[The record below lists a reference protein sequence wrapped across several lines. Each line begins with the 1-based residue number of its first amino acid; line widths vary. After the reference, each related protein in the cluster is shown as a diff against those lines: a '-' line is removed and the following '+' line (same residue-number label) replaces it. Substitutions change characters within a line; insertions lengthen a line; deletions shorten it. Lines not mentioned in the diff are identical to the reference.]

1 MRNIEKW
8 RSALIVDLGNSNG
21 DDDFMACCPCH
32 ADDKS
37 TLRVRVGEDG
47 EIFMHCFVCAAKGT
61 DVCKKLGIPINWLE
75 PDAESDERPLPGE
88 DEPDSI
94 TKQLIERLG
103 RANGKAYGL
112 GDMKS
117 AAMWGK
123 GVEVAKDVILATAVY
138 IAGNPSR
145 VRDEL
150 IGELARSLADRARAR
165 AIRELNEME
174 KPLIEVAPGVFNK

>member
-1 MRNIEKW
+1 LNVPA
-8 RSALIVDLGNSNG
+8 SDL
-21 DDDFMACCPCH
+21 A
-32 ADDKS
+32 AD
-37 TLRVRVGEDG
+37 
-47 EIFMHCFVCAAKGT
+47 
-61 DVCKKLGIPINWLE
+61 E
-75 PDAESDERPLPGE
+75 PFDNEEQEVLGE

-103 RANGKAYGL
+103 RANGKAYGP

-117 AAMWGK
+117 AAMWSK
-123 GVEVAKDVILATAVY
+123 GVEVAKDVILAMAVY
-138 IAGNPSR
+138 IAGNPAR

-150 IGELARSLADRARAR
+150 IDELAKSLAGRARAR